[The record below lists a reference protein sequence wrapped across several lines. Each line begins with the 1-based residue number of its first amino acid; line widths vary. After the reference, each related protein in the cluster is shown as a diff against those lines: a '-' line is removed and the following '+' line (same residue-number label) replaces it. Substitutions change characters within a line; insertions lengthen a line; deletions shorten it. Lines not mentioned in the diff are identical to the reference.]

1 MKFVLVVSM
10 LTLLGACGVMGL
22 TVGWVPAAAV
32 VVAAVSA
39 AVLVGVGAL
48 IDWGGGGKA
57 D

>member
-22 TVGWVPAAAV
+22 TVGWVPAAAA

-48 IDWGGGGKA
+48 IDWGAGGKA